1 MRSIKLGEALLFC
14 PGDRPDRFLKAVQ
27 RADRAIL
34 DLEDAVGPARKAHAR
49 QEVITALPAL
59 DERTIVRIN
68 ATGTTWQDDDIAA
81 LRQLRSETA
90 TSPLIMLPKAVSGEQ
105 LAALEDFDVI
115 ALCETA
121 EGVLS
126 AAQIAAA
133 PNCVALFWGGEDL
146 IADLGGR
153 HSRDASGH
161 YYPLVEQAR
170 STVLLAAAARGIPA
184 IDAVHID
191 ITDYAGLKREAKQA
205 VDLGFRA
212 KACIHPSHLAV
223 IREAFRPSDDEYQWA
238 RDVVEALKKAQN
250 GVVSLNGRMID
261 DPLLKQA
268 QMILGMEQS

>member
-14 PGDRPDRFLKAVQ
+14 PGDRPDRFLKAAQ
-27 RADRAIL
+27 RADRGIL
-34 DLEDAVGPARKAHAR
+34 DLEDAVGPGEKERARN
-49 QEVITALPAL
+49 EVITALPAL

-68 ATGTTWQDDDIAA
+68 ATDTPWHDADIAA
-81 LRQLRSETA
+81 LRQLRSDSA
-90 TSPLIMLPKAVSGEQ
+90 ISPLVMLPKAVSCDQ
-105 LAALEDFDVI
+105 LAELEDFDVI

-121 EGVLS
+121 EGIVN

-153 HSRDASGH
+153 HSRDTSGH

-191 ITDYAGLKREAKQA
+191 ITDYVGLKREAKQA

-212 KACIHPSHLAV
+212 KACIHPSHLDL
-223 IREAFRPSDDEYQWA
+223 IREAFRPSDNEYQWA
-238 RDVVEALKKAQN
+238 QDVVEALQTAQG

-261 DPLLKQA
+261 GPLLKQA